1 MAINDFLPDK
11 LQLIA
16 AAKEGNA
23 EAFGRLYDGHIKPIY
38 DFIFYKTLDKE
49 TAEDITSTVFMKA
62 WKNISQCHPESFAA
76 WLYTIARRA
85 VTDFYRQKKDNIDI
99 DDCWDLA
106 DSADM
111 FTKIEANLQFEAV
124 RAELKKLRN
133 QEREIIIMRFW
144 LGLSFQEIAVY
155 LDKSEGAVK
164 MSLSRALKDIRA
176 RLPLALIIMLPLII
190 QIYEGR

>member
-1 MAINDFLPDK
+1 MAINYFLPDK
-11 LQLIA
+11 LQLVA
-16 AAKEGNA
+16 AAKEGNT

-62 WKNISQCHPESFAA
+62 WKNISQCQNESFSA
-76 WLYTIARRA
+76 WLYSIARRA
-85 VTDFYRQKKDNIDI
+85 VADFYRQKKDNIDI

-106 DSADM
+106 DSVDL
-111 FTKIEANLQFEAV
+111 FTKVEANLQFEAV
-124 RAELKKLRN
+124 RVELKKLKN

-144 LGLSFQEIAVY
+144 LGLSFQEIAAY
-155 LDKSEGAVK
+155 LGKSEGAVK
-164 MSLSRALKDIRA
+164 MSLSRALKDIRS
-176 RLPLALIIMLPLII
+176 RLPLAFIIILPIII